1 MPNASARFAIA
12 RPMRPR
18 PTMPMRAPLTLR
30 ASGIGPF
37 AQAPLRT

>member
-1 MPNASARFAIA
+1 M
-12 RPMRPR
+12 PMRPR
-18 PTMPMRAPLTLR
+18 PTIPSRAPLTLR